1 MYCLDTSVVIA
12 IFRDDRGIAKKISAI
27 DPDKVFFTDITLCE
41 LFKGAYKSQRKEES
55 LRLVYDFVNNF
66 KLLGLTVEGCEMFGK
81 DFNALA
87 RTGKPTQEF
96 DLVIAS
102 IAKENDLILVTR
114 NKKDFEN
121 VPDLKIEEW

>member
-12 IFRDDRGIAKKISAI
+12 IFRDDKGIAKKISTI
-27 DPDKVFFTDITLCE
+27 DPDKIFFTDITLCE

-66 KLLGLTVEGCEMFGK
+66 KLLGLTIESCEIFGK

-87 RTGKPTQEF
+87 RIGKPTQEF
-96 DLVIAS
+96 DLIIS
-102 IAKENDLILVTR
+102 CIAKENDLTLVTR

-121 VPDLKIEEW
+121 IPDLKLEGW